1 MLIILSKDQRL
12 HAWAGYPASQ
22 ADNWGRIVG
31 LGDGNLHS
39 ATERLLHALNY
50 VGNDEPL
57 CLFAHG
63 SNTAIGDEGSGP
75 GDWTWTVED
84 IAVIL
89 AMTLGQRGFT
99 GPILIQACAGG
110 ITNFST
116 HLALALSQQRALL
129 GVWIYGYNKP
139 VPIVQVFP
147 APSQLDTNVELQ
159 PVQVT

>member
-12 HAWAGYPASQ
+12 NAWCGYPASHS
-22 ADNWGRIVG
+22 DNWGRSVE
-31 LGDGNLHS
+31 LGDGNIIS
-39 ATERLLHALNY
+39 ATERLLHALSH
-50 VGNDEPL
+50 VGSDEPL

-63 SNTAIGDEGSGP
+63 SDTAIGDP
-75 GDWTWTVED
+75 GRIWTVDD

-89 AMTLGQRGFT
+89 AMTLGQRAYT
-99 GPILIQACAGG
+99 GPILIQACADS

-116 HLALALSQQRALL
+116 HLALALSRQGVLN